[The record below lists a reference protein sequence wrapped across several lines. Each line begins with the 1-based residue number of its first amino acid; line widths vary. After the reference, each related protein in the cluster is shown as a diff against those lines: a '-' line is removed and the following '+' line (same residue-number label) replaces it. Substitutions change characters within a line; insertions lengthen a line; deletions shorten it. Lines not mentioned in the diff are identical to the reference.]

1 MDESGPARRI
11 PKGRSRL
18 PDEPSESLRLASSQ
32 GVRTVRKRRLS
43 IEVASTHCRCR
54 CGSQRPRR
62 TRMLGRGNA
71 YELAQGFTAARKP
84 RADRADRQIV
94 SRCDFAVICRRQPK
108 EHDSRPL
115 LFR

>member
-43 IEVASTHCRCR
+43 IEVSVDALSLPLRLATASTHE
-54 CGSQRPRR
+54 
-62 TRMLGRGNA
+62 NA
-71 YELAQGFTAARKP
+71 GKGQSL
-84 RADRADRQIV
+84 
-94 SRCDFAVICRRQPK
+94 
-108 EHDSRPL
+108 
-115 LFR
+115 